1 MLAGKSSNTF
11 PLWRLVLLT
20 EYKARGC
27 TGYSNGETKDTISNR
42 VYLEQIRLE
51 FIEIDTCL

>member
-1 MLAGKSSNTF
+1 MEIGSADGIQST
-11 PLWRLVLLT
+11 RV
-20 EYKARGC
+20 ARE
-27 TGYSNGETKDTISNR
+27 YSNGETKDTISNR